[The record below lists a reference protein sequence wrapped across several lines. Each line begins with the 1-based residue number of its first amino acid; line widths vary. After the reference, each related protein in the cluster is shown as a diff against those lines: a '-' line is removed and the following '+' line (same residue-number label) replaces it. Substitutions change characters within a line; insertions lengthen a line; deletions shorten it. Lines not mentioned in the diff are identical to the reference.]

1 MARSQQYYEGASENT
16 STTSKHSY
24 KTSSTASI
32 EEDIMPGETSPLL
45 AHDGHRPATAHFP
58 RRRTL
63 RSPHS
68 IMAVVLLA
76 VFLTCCGDQFVDS
89 PETRI
94 FESVICYRYYEKVD
108 PSKIKLGRDVVG
120 PGAIGGVDEM
130 WCKADAVQDQ
140 LAVVNGYQS
149 FFDGW
154 PALILALPFG
164 WAADRFGRWPFLFI
178 NLVQFAL
185 KNMWRQFVT
194 WDWQA
199 FDIRAIWGASGFAI
213 LGGGS
218 ATASAM
224 FFVLVSDVLPAEERA
239 GAFLRL
245 GASNLA
251 PSLFIPPLAAW
262 LMTINPWIPYL
273 IGTLMLVLAAVLCL
287 FIPETLGYGR
297 RDHGETA
304 ELPPSEE
311 TVPES
316 SRPESAAVRYW
327 NGFRSSI
334 SFLTEDWRIP
344 ALIIPFVVHILISN
358 LTRLILQYSSKRYG
372 LTIAQGTLLIT
383 LHNGIHVLLLFALLP
398 YLSTFV
404 MKRFNLCNQKKDL
417 YLTRVSHVFMAIGW
431 LCVAASP
438 NVWTVAISLSVASLG
453 VGSALLMRSFL
464 TSLLPAHHIAR
475 TYSAIGIVD
484 TLGAMFGT
492 PALAGLFKDGLSLGG
507 GWVGLP
513 FYVIGLASALFAGL
527 LFLVKLRKSGG
538 SEQNDRDEE

>member
-1 MARSQQYYEGASENT
+1 MGRSYQYYEGASENT

-24 KTSSTASI
+24 KTSSTAST
-32 EEDIMPGETSPLL
+32 EEDIMVGETSPLL
-45 AHDGHRPATAHFP
+45 AHDGQSPTKAQFS

-68 IMAVVLLA
+68 IMAFVCIA
-76 VFLTCCGDQFVDS
+76 VFLTCCGDQFVDP

-94 FESVICYRYYEKVD
+94 FESIICYRYFEKVD
-108 PSKIKLGRDVVG
+108 PSKIKLSREVVG

-154 PALILALPFG
+154 PALLLALPFG
-164 WAADRFGRWPFLFI
+164 WAADRFGRWPFLFM

-194 WDWQA
+194 WQWQA
-199 FDIRAIWGASGFAI
+199 FDVRAVWGASAFAI

-251 PSLFIPPLAAW
+251 PSLFIPPVAAW
-262 LMTINPWIPYL
+262 LMTLNPWIPYL
-273 IGTLMLVLAAVLCL
+273 IGTLMLVLAFVLCL
-287 FIPETLGYGR
+287 FIPETLGYGH
-297 RDHGETA
+297 RDHGETTEIPAA
-304 ELPPSEE
+304 EGPASDSPKPKS
-311 TVPES
+311 T
-316 SRPESAAVRYW
+316 AVQY
-327 NGFRSSI
+327 FRSSI

-344 ALIIPFVVHILISN
+344 ALILPFVVHILISN

-398 YLSTFV
+398 WLSTFV

-417 YLTRVSHVFMAIGW
+417 YLTRVSHVLMAIGW
-431 LCVAASP
+431 LAVAASP
-438 NVWTVAISLSVASLG
+438 NVWAVAVSLSVASLG

-464 TSLLPAHHIAR
+464 TSLVPAHHIAR

-507 GWVGLP
+507 GWIGLP
-513 FYVIGLASALFAGL
+513 FYVIGLASAFFAGL
-527 LFLVKLRKSGG
+527 LFLVKLRKSEG
-538 SEQNDRDEE
+538 SERNDGDEE